1 MLLDRIEINLEYLTS
16 YNNKINTLQSNRV
29 YCMRVSQVITTT
41 NLVQ

>member
-29 YCMRVSQVITTT
+29 YCMHVSQVITTT